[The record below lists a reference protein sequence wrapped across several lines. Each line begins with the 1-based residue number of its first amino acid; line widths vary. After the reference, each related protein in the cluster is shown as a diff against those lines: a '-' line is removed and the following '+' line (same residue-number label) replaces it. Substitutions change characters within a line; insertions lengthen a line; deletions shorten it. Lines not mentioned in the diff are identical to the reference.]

1 MAVEKGLTCIDPVH
15 RGALS
20 HARCSQC
27 DCRVS
32 WCHRLLPEG
41 PKDIA
46 VTMML
51 QPYPQEADIQT
62 GRNG

>member
-1 MAVEKGLTCIDPVH
+1 MLGAVSVTAEHP
-15 RGALS
+15 GAT
-20 HARCSQC
+20 
-27 DCRVS
+27 
-32 WCHRLLPEG
+32 EG

>member
-20 HARCSQC
+20 HARCSQ
-27 DCRVS
+27 

-62 GRNG
+62 GRND